1 MACLFVALF
10 GHGAMSDLSPLCASK
25 RTPPTT
31 TDLWVHA
38 LENSQGQKPKSPV
51 VKPTSA
57 FTPHLKRASIRPHKV
72 RREWRGLTFSLVERC
87 S

>member
-1 MACLFVALF
+1 
-10 GHGAMSDLSPLCASK
+10 MSDLSPLCAPK

-51 VKPTSA
+51 VKPIPLY
-57 FTPHLKRASIRPHKV
+57 PHLKRDRFA
-72 RREWRGLTFSLVERC
+72 LTRSAANGGD
-87 S
+87 